1 MSQTRAFDS
10 WLAPGACRIKR
21 DRLRHGGFTLLEI
34 LVASVVL
41 SLLVLGLVSITG
53 QSGQAV
59 RAATGKIEASQGARA
74 GFDLLARNLG
84 QATLNTYWRA
94 DNPDNPRRYL
104 RSSDLHFVIQQAGV
118 NGIGFPG
125 TGQAVFF
132 QAPLGHTAD
141 ATSYGG
147 LPSLL
152 NTLGYYVDF
161 RPEDVP
167 ALPNA
172 PAPRWRFRLMQM
184 LVPAERMKAFAS
196 RDGADPFGWFDP
208 QSYGDFV
215 HPVADNVIALV
226 LRASR
231 PTGEDIPGLGGR
243 FSYDSR
249 LDADSNP
256 QPVSAHQMPSAVEVA
271 MVSIAEESANRLAD
285 GSSTPPPV
293 IVSALQGLF
302 SSTASLDDDL
312 GELDKRLSAAGVRFR
327 TYRTSVPILESR
339 WSEN

>member
-10 WLAPGACRIKR
+10 WPAPGACHIKR
-21 DRLRHGGFTLLEI
+21 DRRRRAGFTLLEI
-34 LVASVVL
+34 LVASAVL
-41 SLLVLGLVSITG
+41 ALLVLGLVSVTG

-59 RAATGKIEASQGARA
+59 RAATGKIEASQSARA

-94 DNPDNPRRYL
+94 DNPDSPRRYL

-132 QAPLGHTAD
+132 QAPLGYTGD
-141 ATSYGG
+141 AASYGG

-152 NTLGYYVDF
+152 NTVGYYVDF
-161 RPEDVP
+161 RPEDLP
-167 ALPNA
+167 PLPNA

-184 LVPAERMKAFAS
+184 LAPAERMKAFAS
-196 RDGADPFGWFDP
+196 RDGGDSFGWFSPGVYNDYV
-208 QSYGDFV
+208 Q
-215 HPVADNVIALV
+215 PVADNVIALV

-231 PTGEDIPGLGGR
+231 PTGEDIPGLGGK
-243 FSYDSR
+243 FAYDSR
-249 LDADSNP
+249 LDANATP
-256 QPVSAHQMPSAVEVA
+256 QPVTAHQMPSAVEVA
-271 MVSIAEESANRLAD
+271 MVSIAEESANRLAGG
-285 GSSTPPPV
+285 GSSPPAV

-302 SSTASLDDDL
+302 QNTASIDDDL
-312 GELDKRLSAAGVRFR
+312 GELDKRLSAAGIRFR